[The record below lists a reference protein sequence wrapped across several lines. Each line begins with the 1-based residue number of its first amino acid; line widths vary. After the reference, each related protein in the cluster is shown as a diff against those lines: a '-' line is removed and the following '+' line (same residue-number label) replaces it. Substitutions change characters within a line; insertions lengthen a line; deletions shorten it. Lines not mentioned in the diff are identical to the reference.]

1 MIKAGIVGFGG
12 RMGSLIAR
20 LILESPDIALS
31 GALEDKAHP
40 AIGRDAAEVLGRPK
54 GKVLVTSDIEAAFSP
69 CDVIIDFTFPE
80 VTLKTSRYA
89 SENGKPMVIGTTGL
103 SSEHKEIIAACASR
117 IPIVLSPNMSIG
129 VNVLFKVVGMV
140 ASLLDESYDAEI
152 VESHHRLKKDA
163 PSGTALALAQ
173 VIAKARGVDLE
184 KRARYE
190 RYGAIGQR
198 PTGEIGIQTVRAG
211 DIVGEHVVMFAGGG
225 ERIEI
230 THRAH
235 SRENFAR
242 GALAAARWVMGRQ
255 PGLYSMMDVLGIKD
269 EGR

>member
-20 LILESPDIALS
+20 LILESPDLALS
-31 GALEDKAHP
+31 GALEDKAHST
-40 AIGRDAAEVLGRPK
+40 IGKDVGDVLGRPK
-54 GKVLVTSDIEAAFSP
+54 IGAFVTSDIEAAFTA

-80 VTLKTSRYA
+80 VTLLTSEYA
-89 SENGKPMVIGTTGL
+89 SRSGKPMVIGTTGF
-103 SSEHKEIIAACASR
+103 SAEQKGRTASFASK
-117 IPIVLSPNMSIG
+117 IPLVMSPNMSIG
-129 VNVLFKVVGMV
+129 VNVLFKIVGLA
-140 ASLLDESYDAEI
+140 ASLLDEGYDAEI

-173 VIAKARGVDLE
+173 VIAKARGVELD
-184 KRARYE
+184 RCARYE
-190 RYGAIGQR
+190 RHGSIGQR

-211 DIVGEHVVMFAGGG
+211 DIVGEHVVMFAGGS

-242 GALAAARWVMGRQ
+242 GALAAARWVMGKQ
-255 PGLYSMMDVLGIKD
+255 PGLYSMMDVLGISN